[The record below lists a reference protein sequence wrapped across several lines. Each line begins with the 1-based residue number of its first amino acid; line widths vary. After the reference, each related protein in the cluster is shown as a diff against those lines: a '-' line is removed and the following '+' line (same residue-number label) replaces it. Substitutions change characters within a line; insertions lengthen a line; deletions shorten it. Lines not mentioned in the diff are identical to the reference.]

1 MWESIWKALRG
12 IGSSTADAVR
22 TGAEVT
28 PKVLAGTLGGAAL
41 LGLGTGYITA
51 RGTSPEAV
59 ANTTDKELL
68 REALQTE
75 IDVTTRKLAELKL
88 RKARREA
95 RKREERP
102 YDRFV

>member
-1 MWESIWKALRG
+1 MWESIWNALHG
-12 IGSSTADAVR
+12 VGQAAAKSV
-22 TGAEVT
+22 ELT
-28 PKVLAGTLGGAAL
+28 PKVIAGTLGGAAL
-41 LGLGTGYITA
+41 LGLGAGYISA
-51 RGTSPEAV
+51 RATSPEAV

-75 IDVTTRKLAELKL
+75 IDATKRKLAELKM
-88 RKARREA
+88 RKARRDA